1 MHIGVHVLCV
11 NFENVQ
17 KSLQFQCVNFFKFEI
32 LRTVFESN
40 CCGFEL
46 LLCIQ
51 VTVAYGIYT
60 SGIIIAITY
69 ISLIENI
76 HIQRLV
82 GFVQISQS
90 LLC

>member
-17 KSLQFQCVNFFKFEI
+17 KSQQFHCVNFFKFEI
-32 LRTVFESN
+32 LRN